1 MKTLPVALVLL
12 STSLTSI
19 AQGVPTLADVR
30 KATDIAMTLVGKGD
44 LEAGLKSFKSL
55 TIVPSAEFD
64 ALVGQSTQQL
74 PLLSARFGS
83 SLGYEFVKEERIG
96 DSLARTT
103 YIHRFDKH
111 AMRWIFYL
119 YRGKDGW
126 VINTFRFDDKWPELF
141 Q

>member
-1 MKTLPVALVLL
+1 MKTAVIALVLL
-12 STSLTSI
+12 ASSGVSI
-19 AQGVPTLADVR
+19 AQGVPTLADIR
-30 KATDIAMTLVGKGD
+30 KATDAAMSLVGKGD
-44 LEAGLKSFKSL
+44 LEAGLKSFKPL

-64 ALVGQSTQQL
+64 ALVGQTTQQL
-74 PLLSARFGS
+74 PLLTARFGS
-83 SLGYEFVKEERIG
+83 NLGSEFIKEDRIG
-96 DSLARTT
+96 ESLARSI

-126 VINTFRFDDKWPELF
+126 VINTFRFDDKWPELL

>member
-1 MKTLPVALVLL
+1 MKATAIALVLL
-12 STSLTSI
+12 ASSAFSN
-19 AQGVPTLADVR
+19 AQGVPTLVDIR
-30 KATDIAMTLVGKGD
+30 KATDAAMGLVGKGD
-44 LEAGLKSFKSL
+44 LEAGLKSFKPL
-55 TIVPSAEFD
+55 TIVPSAKFD
-64 ALVGQSTQQL
+64 ALVGQTTQQL
-74 PLLSARFGS
+74 PLLTARFGS

-96 DSLARTT
+96 ESLARSI